1 MYTERQAIHDEM
13 HFNRRM
19 IQEYS
24 DRNVDLLKR
33 LRELDERDGVQEMEV
48 EETPAP
54 KKPEMSSDNTSAI
67 ILEIMKEKKMAKTKE
82 VEEDFFNRTG
92 KRYVNFYHVM
102 AAALKY
108 CPDKLEKRKGGL
120 YVYIGE

>member
-48 EETPAP
+48 EEAPAP
-54 KKPEMSSDNTSAI
+54 KKSEMSSDNTSAI
-67 ILEIMKEKKMAKTKE
+67 VLEIMKEKKMAKTKE
-82 VEEDFFNRTG
+82 VEEEFFKRTG
-92 KRYVNFYHVM
+92 KRYVNFYHIM
-102 AAALKY
+102 GAALKY